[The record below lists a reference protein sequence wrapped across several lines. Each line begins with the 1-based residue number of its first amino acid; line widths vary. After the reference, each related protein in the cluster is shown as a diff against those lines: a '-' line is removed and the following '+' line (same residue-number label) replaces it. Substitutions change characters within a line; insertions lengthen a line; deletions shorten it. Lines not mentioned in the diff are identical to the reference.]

1 LNMSQSPT
9 ASTVRLPN
17 VHAIGFTGDVHLGDE
32 GICRGAID
40 QFLRDKQAVAGR
52 TAYGVSSIAPG
63 ASMVFAESCVAL
75 GVPLRVLLPAPRDLL
90 LRGYSSR
97 ERERFE
103 HLIESALSVE
113 IIAGEDSADEQHYEC
128 GLQIVQQCQEL
139 LAVWDGQRPQ
149 DMSGPGDIVEFAKQ
163 IGRPVSWIH
172 SETGVVQD
180 LQPQSEDRPIYER
193 ELDFLNQLPC
203 TGTAADEA
211 DGPKGLAESWL
222 AKLDANA
229 TQLAP
234 EVRKLAALPIV
245 FTALAAFATAQEG
258 KHLSSVWSA
267 AGAVLGMTA
276 AVLPVVLKLAK
287 RQSLWV
293 RVRTAS
299 EVTRSVLALWETPV
313 RYQVVGQEILP
324 ELSGMVRTL
333 DLLKAQAGRESR
345 VGLREFRERY
355 VEERLLDQK
364 GYFLRASD
372 RSAGMGRRYRMFSKI
387 CTAIAI
393 LFSVWTFSS
402 HSLLKLSYQV
412 SGGAWLSML
421 SSALFQLATV
431 AGALLVVNECERR
444 ERRYH
449 EIHRALA
456 DWEVELRAFR
466 TWPPVI
472 EVVNKIERALLVELL
487 EWRSLLQNMK
497 MPRN

>member
-1 LNMSQSPT
+1 
-9 ASTVRLPN
+9 LPN

-32 GICRGAID
+32 AQCRGAID
-40 QFLRDKQAVAGR
+40 KFLKDKQAVAGR
-52 TAYGVSSIAPG
+52 TVYGVSNLAPG
-63 ASMVFAESCVAL
+63 ASAVFAESCIAL
-75 GVPLRVLLPAPRDLL
+75 GVSLRLLLPVPRDVF
-90 LRGYSSR
+90 LRGCNPRDR
-97 ERERFE
+97 ERSER
-103 HLIESALSVE
+103 LIESALSVE
-113 IIAGEDSADEQHYEC
+113 TFAGEDSPAEQHYEC

-139 LAVWDGQRPQ
+139 LAVWDGRRPQ
-149 DMSGPGDIVEFAKQ
+149 DMSGPGDIIDFARK
-163 IGRPVSWIH
+163 IRRPVTWMQ
-172 SETGVVQD
+172 SETGSLEIELGHEQH
-180 LQPQSEDRPIYER
+180 PIYER
-193 ELDFLNQLPC
+193 ELDFLNQLPFA
-203 TGTAADEA
+203 GTASEEA

-258 KHLSSVWSA
+258 KHLSSIWSA
-267 AGAVLGMTA
+267 AGAVLGTTA

-287 RQSLWV
+287 RQALWV
-293 RVRTAS
+293 RVRTAA
-299 EVTRSVLALWETPV
+299 EVSRSVLALWETPV

-333 DLLKAQAGRESR
+333 DFLKAQAGRVSR
-345 VGLREFRERY
+345 VGLGEFRERY
-355 VEERLLDQK
+355 VKARLLDQK
-364 GYFLRASD
+364 QYYSRQSE
-372 RSAGMGRRYRMFSKI
+372 RSAGMGHRYQLFSKI
-387 CTAIAI
+387 CTVTAI
-393 LFSVWTFSS
+393 LLSVWMFGSR
-402 HSLLKLSYQV
+402 SLLKVSYQV
-412 SGGAWLSML
+412 SGGAWLSMV

-444 ERRYH
+444 ERRYQ

-456 DWEVELRAFR
+456 DWEVELQAYR